1 LKLKKVNLA
10 ENDFK
15 RALELDPDDYEAK
28 SGLKIIKQ
36 LTFML

>member
-28 SGLKIIKQ
+28 EGLKIIEQ
-36 LTFML
+36 HY